1 MDAELEWM
9 KRVQNQYLAA
19 VKIFGSLKRKREGVE
34 VKDKTMC
41 RLKLKPMKLPTFKGD
56 IRAYHQFKY
65 EFEKFVLPKLD
76 SMDSAAYVLKSCII
90 GSASHII
97 ANVDDNIKEMW
108 VRLDNKFGRPTKLV
122 DMALKDIKT
131 MSAIPDGNDSKF
143 IALVDIMERGYR
155 DLKRIKFEKEI
166 SNATT
171 VSMVEA
177 VLPKFILR
185 EW

>member
-1 MDAELEWM
+1 
-9 KRVQNQYLAA
+9 
-19 VKIFGSLKRKREGVE
+19 
-34 VKDKTMC
+34 
-41 RLKLKPMKLPTFKGD
+41 
-56 IRAYHQFKY
+56 
-65 EFEKFVLPKLD
+65 
-76 SMDSAAYVLKSCII
+76 
-90 GSASHII
+90 
-97 ANVDDNIKEMW
+97 
-108 VRLDNKFGRPTKLV
+108 
-122 DMALKDIKT
+122 

-185 EW
+185 EWSREVNRKDSKVEETNKFDYLLEFLLEQKRILEYQAADLRSSDAYPKKVINRNSAEKVSCWIHKSDSHFIEDCNKYLSKSNVGLHVL

>member
-9 KRVQNQYLAA
+9 KRVQNQYLTA
-19 VKIFGSLKRKREGVE
+19 VKEFGSLKRKREVVE

-97 ANVDDNIKEMW
+97 ANVDNNIKEMW
-108 VRLDNKFGRPTKLV
+108 VRLDN
-122 DMALKDIKT
+122 
-131 MSAIPDGNDSKF
+131 
-143 IALVDIMERGYR
+143 
-155 DLKRIKFEKEI
+155 
-166 SNATT
+166 
-171 VSMVEA
+171 
-177 VLPKFILR
+177 
-185 EW
+185 

>member
-1 MDAELEWM
+1 M

-19 VKIFGSLKRKREGVE
+19 VKKFASLKRKREVVE
-34 VKDKTMC
+34 VKDKMMC
-41 RLKLKPMKLPTFKGD
+41 RLKLEPMKLPTFKGD

-65 EFEKFVLPKLD
+65 EFAKLD

-122 DMALKDIKT
+122 DMVLKDIKT
-131 MSAIPDGNDSKF
+131 ISAIPDGNDSKF
-143 IALVDIMERGYR
+143 IAFVDIMERGYR
-155 DLKRIKFEKEI
+155 ELNLKRRFP
-166 SNATT
+166 
-171 VSMVEA
+171 MR
-177 VLPKFILR
+177 PR
-185 EW
+185 

>member
-1 MDAELEWM
+1 ML
-9 KRVQNQYLAA
+9 QC
-19 VKIFGSLKRKREGVE
+19 I
-34 VKDKTMC
+34 
-41 RLKLKPMKLPTFKGD
+41 
-56 IRAYHQFKY
+56 
-65 EFEKFVLPKLD
+65 
-76 SMDSAAYVLKSCII
+76 SAAYVLKSCII

-122 DMALKDIKT
+122 DMVLKDIKT

-143 IALVDIMERGYR
+143 IALIDILERGYR
-155 DLKRIKFEKEI
+155 GLKIIKFEKEI

-185 EW
+185 EWSREENQKDSKVEETNKFDYMLEFLLEQNEYWSTKLQIYDHQMHIQRK